1 MSIDTSKLDNSVRVR
16 FPPSPTGDP
25 HVGLVRSAL
34 FNYAFARHYGGKL
47 VLRIEDTDAARNTEE
62 SYQAILQTLRWM
74 GLEWDE
80 GPEVGGEHG
89 PYRQSE
95 RGEIYQE
102 TAARL
107 KEGGF
112 AYPCYCTAEELE
124 AARERAKEEKRN
136 PGYEGTCRNLTADQI
151 AAYEA
156 DGRTHVLRFRMPDRQ
171 IAWNDLV
178 RGEISFEAEN
188 VPDYPLLRAD
198 GSPLYALTNPVDDAM
213 MAISHVLRGEDLLPS
228 TPRQIP
234 LHEALVELGVSKRV
248 PEFGHLP
255 FVMGEGNKKLSKRDP
270 QASFSFY
277 PRTGY
282 LPEGVLNYLALLGWS
297 LGNDEEIFTK
307 EDLVAGFDGTR
318 INSSPARFDLKK
330 CEAINAVHLRKLE
343 TQDLAKRILPFL
355 DREGLL
361 LGGEDGHL
369 ADDAEW
375 RTLLAATPL
384 VQERMTVLSEA
395 VPMLGFLFTGDGTD
409 RRHKFQVNE
418 DDAAKVLTADA
429 WPALAAATA
438 ALEAIGVDGEGS
450 AEAAADA
457 GGSAPSPSVSAGSA
471 QSPHLPQSAQVS
483 ESAEAQWT
491 TQAIDD
497 ALRAALIEGL
507 GLKPK
512 NAFTP
517 IRVAITGRRVSP
529 PLFESIELLGR
540 DRALARLRAA
550 TARAR
555 AAASAAVS

>member
-1 MSIDTSKLDNSVRVR
+1 LENVSIDTSKLDNGVRVR

-25 HVGLVRSAL
+25 HVGLIRSAL

-62 SYQAILQTLRWM
+62 SYQAILQTMRWM

-80 GPEVGGEHG
+80 GPEVGGEYG

-95 RGEIYQE
+95 RGEIYQDM
-102 TAARL
+102 AARL
-107 KEGGF
+107 RDAGF
-112 AYPCYCTAEELE
+112 AYPCYCTPEELE
-124 AARERAKEEKRN
+124 AARERARQEKRN
-136 PGYEGTCRNLTADQI
+136 PGYEGTCRDLTPEQI

-156 DGRTHVLRFRMPDRQ
+156 QGRTHVIRFRMPDRR
-171 IAWNDLV
+171 IAWPDLV
-178 RGEISFEAEN
+178 RGEIAFEAEN

-213 MAISHVLRGEDLLPS
+213 MHITHVLRGEDLLPS

-234 LHEALVELGVSKRV
+234 LHEALVELGVSKQV

-270 QASFSFY
+270 QASFSYY

-297 LGNDEEIFTK
+297 LGNDEEIFGK
-307 EDLVAGFDGTR
+307 QDLVAGFDGTR

-330 CEAINAVHLRKLE
+330 CEAINAVHLRGLE
-343 TQDLAKRILPFL
+343 TEDLAKRILPFL

-369 ADDAEW
+369 ADEDEW

-395 VPMLGFLFTGDGTD
+395 IPMLGFLFTGDGTD
-409 RRHKFQVNE
+409 RRHTFQVNE
-418 DDAAKVLTADA
+418 DDAVKVLTADA
-429 WPALAAATA
+429 WPTLAAATA
-438 ALEAIGVDGEGS
+438 ALEALGSGVGAGVG
-450 AEAAADA
+450 AGADA
-457 GGSAPSPSVSAGSA
+457 SHEVTTGP
-471 QSPHLPQSAQVS
+471 
-483 ESAEAQWT
+483 WT

-497 ALRAALIEGL
+497 ALRTALIDGL

-517 IRVAITGRRVSP
+517 VRVAVTGRRVSP
-529 PLFESIELLGR
+529 PLFESLELLGR

-555 AAASAAVS
+555 AAAAAAGTSAS

>member
-1 MSIDTSKLDNSVRVR
+1 MSIDTSKLDNGVRVR

-25 HVGLVRSAL
+25 HVGLIRSAL
-34 FNYAFARHYGGKL
+34 FNYAFAKHYGGKL

-62 SYQAILQTLRWM
+62 SYQAILHTLRWM

-95 RGEIYQE
+95 RGEIYRDM
-102 TAARL
+102 AARL
-107 KEGGF
+107 RDAGH

-124 AARERAKEEKRN
+124 AARERARAEKRN
-136 PGYEGTCRNLTADQI
+136 PGYEGTCRNLTAEQI

-156 DGRTHVLRFRMPDRQ
+156 EGRSHVLRFRMPDRQ
-171 IAWNDLV
+171 IAWHDVV
-178 RGEISFEAEN
+178 RGDIAFEAEN

-213 MAISHVLRGEDLLPS
+213 MGITHVLRGEDLLPS

-234 LHEALVELGVSKRV
+234 LHEALVDLGVSKQV

-270 QASFSFY
+270 QASFSYY

-297 LGNDEEIFTK
+297 LGNDEEIFDK
-307 EDLVAGFDGTR
+307 QDLVAGFDGTR

-330 CEAINAVHLRKLE
+330 CEAINAVHLRRLE
-343 TQDLAKRILPFL
+343 TEDLAKRILPFL

-361 LGGEDGHL
+361 LGREGHL
-369 ADDAEW
+369 ADEDEW

-409 RRHKFQVNE
+409 QRHAFQVNE
-418 DDAAKVLTADA
+418 ADAEKVLTGDA
-429 WPALAAATA
+429 WPVLAAATA
-438 ALEAIGVDGEGS
+438 ALSALGAEPVDGV
-450 AEAAADA
+450 A
-457 GGSAPSPSVSAGSA
+457 GESAG
-471 QSPHLPQSAQVS
+471 
-483 ESAEAQWT
+483 ESAWT
-491 TQAIDD
+491 VQAIDD
-497 ALRAALIEGL
+497 ALRTALIEGL

-517 IRVAITGRRVSP
+517 VRVAATGRRVSP
-529 PLFESIELLGR
+529 PLFESLELLGR
-540 DRALARLRAA
+540 ERTLARLHAA

-555 AAASAAVS
+555 AAAAPAA

>member
-25 HVGLVRSAL
+25 HVGMVRSAL

-47 VLRIEDTDAARNTEE
+47 ILRIEDTDAARNTEE
-62 SYQAILQTLRWM
+62 SYQAILNTLRWA
-74 GLEWDE
+74 GIEWDE
-80 GPEVGGEHG
+80 GPEVGGEFG

-95 RGEIYQE
+95 RGEIYAE
-102 TAARL
+102 TADRL
-107 KEGGF
+107 RKEGR

-124 AARERAKEEKRN
+124 AAREKAKAEKRA

-156 DGRTHVLRFRMPDRQ
+156 EGRTHVLRFRMPDNRT
-171 IAWNDLV
+171 IAWDDLV
-178 RGEISFEAEN
+178 RGEIAFESVN

-198 GSPLYALTNPVDDAM
+198 GSPLYTLTNPVDDAM
-213 MAISHVLRGEDLLPS
+213 MGITHVLRGEDLLSS

-270 QASFSFY
+270 EASFSFY

-282 LPEGVLNYLALLGWS
+282 LPEGLVNYLALLGWS
-297 LGNDEEIFTK
+297 LGNDEEIFGID
-307 EDLVAGFDGTR
+307 EMIAAFDGTR
-318 INSSPARFDLKK
+318 ISASPARFDLKK
-330 CEAINAVHLRKLE
+330 CEAINAVHLRKLGTE
-343 TQDLAKRILPFL
+343 DLAKRILPFL

-369 ADDAEW
+369 ANDDEW
-375 RTLLAATPL
+375 RTLVAAVPL

-395 VPMLGFLFTGDGTD
+395 VAMLGFLYTGDGTD
-409 RRHKFQVNE
+409 ARHAFQVNE
-418 DDAAKVLTADA
+418 DDAAKVLTAYA
-429 WPALAAATA
+429 WPTLAAATA
-438 ALEAIGVDGEGS
+438 AL
-450 AEAAADA
+450 DA
-457 GGSAPSPSVSAGSA
+457 
-471 QSPHLPQSAQVS
+471 LP
-483 ESAEAQWT
+483 EWT
-491 TQAIDD
+491 TTAIDE
-497 ALRAALIEGL
+497 ALRTALIEGL

-517 IRVAITGRRVSP
+517 VRVAITGRRVSP

-540 DRALARLRAA
+540 ERTLARLRAA
-550 TARAR
+550 DAKARAN
-555 AAASAAVS
+555 